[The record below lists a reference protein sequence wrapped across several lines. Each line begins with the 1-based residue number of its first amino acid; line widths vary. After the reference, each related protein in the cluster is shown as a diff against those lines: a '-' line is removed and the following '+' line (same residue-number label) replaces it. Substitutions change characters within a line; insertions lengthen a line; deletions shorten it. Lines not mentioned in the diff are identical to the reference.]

1 MWLRLIAYSVITKE
15 RNNDS
20 TSSSSNLVLAKGIEP
35 IWPVIACSNSGCSK
49 SFMRRAGGEV
59 LPTGA
64 SLEVTS
70 RLRNKVPQ
78 TFRFDDTVRLVVIE
92 NPHANVPLPDRRSN
106 LQPM

>member
-1 MWLRLIAYSVITKE
+1 MAGDRLLEV
-15 RNNDS
+15 RMF
-20 TSSSSNLVLAKGIEP
+20 
-35 IWPVIACSNSGCSK
+35 K

-106 LQPM
+106 LQLVLMGLT